1 MGVKLGKANA
11 TQSTSRGFFL
21 KTSTTCFDPNWVVTH
36 TTTQPHNYPTTP
48 NKKLQ
53 EFNTCGLF
61 NVKLSID
68 WLYLDFTI
76 EAVKN
81 SSCKYRWFDWLV
93 WKSLRLGFLRGFV
106 CSRRYV
112 ARPRLRCNAFQK
124 STQWKN
130 TQKAVFK
137 ESFSCMK
144 KRYISTSTWESWVSY
159 IEISF
164 YISFFFWGETT
175 SWENWH
181 MSNLQVPP
189 NLSNNRGSPATHI
202 ESDPTAMAVKIS
214 MFFLNKSGWKWMD
227 SSWSY
232 GKNWL
237 ELYWVFQKIGVPK
250 NGWFIT
256 VYNGKPY
263 WNGWFGGTTILGN
276 P

>member
-36 TTTQPHNYPTTP
+36 TTTQPHNYPPTP

-106 CSRRYV
+106 CSRRHV

-137 ESFSCMK
+137 ESFSSMK

-164 YISFFFWGETT
+164 YISFFFLKWNHFLGKLAHEQP
-175 SWENWH
+175 S
-181 MSNLQVPP
+181 
-189 NLSNNRGSPATHI
+189 SPAQPEQQPRFSRH
-202 ESDPTAMAVKIS
+202 
-214 MFFLNKSGWKWMD
+214 
-227 SSWSY
+227 
-232 GKNWL
+232 
-237 ELYWVFQKIGVPK
+237 
-250 NGWFIT
+250 
-256 VYNGKPY
+256 PY
-263 WNGWFGGTTILGN
+263 RIRSHCHGRQDIDVL